1 MSSPGAPDPTAL
13 FREMV
18 SQWEA
23 MANEFGANVMKSG
36 EFNRVMHGANAA
48 SLKLREA
55 SGEMMERALSA
66 ANMPS
71 KAEVADLSARL
82 ARIEG
87 AVERIEAM
95 LIAQGAPAT
104 AAAKP
109 AAIRPKPRRTR
120 TPPARTPPTRT
131 TG

>member
-1 MSSPGAPDPTAL
+1 MSVPSLNDPASL

-23 MANEFGANVMKSG
+23 MANEFGANVLKSG
-36 EFNRVMHGANAA
+36 EFTRVMHGANAA
-48 SLKLREA
+48 TLKMREA
-55 SGEMMERALSA
+55 SGDMMERALSA

-82 ARIEG
+82 SRIES
-87 AVERIEAM
+87 AVDRIEA
-95 LIAQGAPAT
+95 LLVAQNGATTATASAPA
-104 AAAKP
+104 
-109 AAIRPKPRRTR
+109 RPKPSRTR
-120 TPPARTPPTRT
+120 KPPAKV